1 MQTNCLRH
9 FVEVAEKGSIS
20 AAAASAFMTPQG
32 LSRSLSS
39 LETELGCSLFSKHQG
54 RMLLTVFGEAL
65 LPEAKAILRHE
76 QAMVD
81 LVPSIR
87 SAEEGRVSSGASLY
101 LNNAAFDAA
110 LFDPITQNFDGVFSQ
125 ARYFQCDNKGVV
137 DALLGADDDAVV
149 LGMLVLFSTHAE
161 ENEEMLGRLVSEG
174 FTYQSYL
181 ESYDEVMV
189 SSRSHLA
196 GKTALTRSDILSE
209 PIISSDGDIRAV
221 CERLFGEGAIS
232 MVTSDSS
239 FRFKM
244 VASGKGITF
253 VPAFRRIAA
262 ETKEGL
268 VTVPMKNPYYLEVVF
283 AGRAAVLADPV
294 LAEIVATKTITLGER
309 YMENHNKLLS
319 RYEGCIGL
327 KTGYTKAAGRTLVSA
342 AQRMGTTFIAVTLCD
357 PNDWDDHTALLDYAF
372 ANYHSHL
379 LARGGKA
386 LATVAV
392 EGSLARAVPVVTASE
407 VRYPLTDDEVPTVR
421 IRLPARLKA
430 PVLQGEVVGALVYSL
445 DGKEIGRTD
454 LIAAVSAPDDSAAR
468 LNTPRWSFRLPGA
481 NVFSPAL
488 PRWRGLLSRS
498 GAFLTI

>member
-1 MQTNCLRH
+1 MDAGSGRVVYAKNPHAERSIASITKLMTALVASEQSDDLDEPVTVDSRAVGTEGSSMYLDYNEELPLRH
-9 FVEVAEKGSIS
+9 LLYGLLLRSGNDAAVAIAIHIAGDVEVFAELMNQK
-20 AAAASAFMTPQG
+20 AADLG
-32 LSRSLSS
+32 LQ
-39 LETELGCSLFSKHQG
+39 H
-54 RMLLTVFGEAL
+54 
-65 LPEAKAILRHE
+65 
-76 QAMVD
+76 
-81 LVPSIR
+81 
-87 SAEEGRVSSGASLY
+87 
-101 LNNAAFDAA
+101 
-110 LFDPITQNFDGVFSQ
+110 
-125 ARYFQCDNKGVV
+125 
-137 DALLGADDDAVV
+137 
-149 LGMLVLFSTHAE
+149 
-161 ENEEMLGRLVSEG
+161 
-174 FTYQSYL
+174 
-181 ESYDEVMV
+181 
-189 SSRSHLA
+189 SHFA
-196 GKTALTRSDILSE
+196 
-209 PIISSDGDIRAV
+209 
-221 CERLFGEGAIS
+221 
-232 MVTSDSS
+232 
-239 FRFKM
+239 
-244 VASGKGITF
+244 
-253 VPAFRRIAA
+253 
-262 ETKEGL
+262 
-268 VTVPMKNPYYLEVVF
+268 NPNGLEVEGHYSS
-283 AGRAAVLADPV
+283 AYDMALIARAVLADPV
-294 LAEIVATKTITLGER
+294 LAEIVATKSITLGER

>member
-1 MQTNCLRH
+1 MARLR
-9 FVEVAEKGSIS
+9 SILS
-20 AAAASAFMTPQG
+20 ALLCVFLLFCPLSVPARALETSAASAVVMDAGSGRVVYAKNPHAERSIASITKLMTALVASEQSDDLDEPVTVD
-32 LSRSLSS
+32 SRAVGTEGSS
-39 LETELGCSLFSKHQG
+39 MYLDYNEEL
-54 RMLLTVFGEAL
+54 
-65 LPEAKAILRHE
+65 PLRH
-76 QAMVD
+76 
-81 LVPSIR
+81 LLYGLLLR
-87 SAEEGRVSSGASLY
+87 SG
-101 LNNAAFDAA
+101 NDAA
-110 LFDPITQNFDGVFSQ
+110 VAIAIHIAGDVEAFAELMNQKAAD
-125 ARYFQCDNKGVV
+125 
-137 DALLGADDDAVV
+137 LG
-149 LGMLVLFSTHAE
+149 LQH
-161 ENEEMLGRLVSEG
+161 
-174 FTYQSYL
+174 
-181 ESYDEVMV
+181 
-189 SSRSHLA
+189 SHFA
-196 GKTALTRSDILSE
+196 
-209 PIISSDGDIRAV
+209 
-221 CERLFGEGAIS
+221 
-232 MVTSDSS
+232 
-239 FRFKM
+239 
-244 VASGKGITF
+244 
-253 VPAFRRIAA
+253 
-262 ETKEGL
+262 
-268 VTVPMKNPYYLEVVF
+268 NPNGLEVEGHYSS
-283 AGRAAVLADPV
+283 ASDMALIARAVLADPV
-294 LAEIVATKTITLGER
+294 LAEIVATKSITLGER

-454 LIAAVSAPDDSAAR
+454 LIAAVSAPDDSATR